1 MDFYSLKN
9 IKRDVEQ
16 NDLYDL
22 FKKTLECK
30 YNVNIYH
37 DVVNESEEMRID
49 KFLKRMNVPTLY
61 YEEFMLLNNI
71 INPFSI
77 KAGDVLL
84 YTDTFSSFV
93 VNDEEDVVV
102 KRFIQNKGKNTRV
115 DRERDN
121 INTPPTFKPLNLKQ
135 LFLDKNS
142 KKIIINNKLQ

>member
-1 MDFYSLKN
+1 MYFYSLEN
-9 IKRDVEQ
+9 VKRDVEQ
-16 NDLYDL
+16 DNLYDL

-37 DVVNESEEMRID
+37 DVVNESEAMRMD
-49 KFLKRMNVPTLY
+49 KFLKRMDIPSIY

-84 YTDTFSSFV
+84 YTNTFSSFAAI
-93 VNDEEDVVV
+93 EEENNVV
-102 KRFIQNKGKNTRV
+102 KKFIQNKGKSTRV

-121 INTPPTFKPLNLKQ
+121 SATPPTFKPLELKQ